1 MKLAYFSGCKIP
13 FYMKDYD
20 LSFKVVMQQLGVE
33 LVELPFNCCGYPARN
48 ENFEIPILSSIKNLA
63 IAQQQ
68 GLDMIT
74 PCKCCF
80 GQFKHAQFWY
90 KTNPELK
97 AKVDDLLAS
106 ENLTWEGQTQVKHL
120 LSFLTHDIGLERIQK
135 QISKKLP
142 PKKVVVQYGCH
153 ALRPF
158 SITGFDNPFAPKI
171 FEQLLSLT
179 GVQVVDWSKSTE
191 CCGNPILNDNLDLS
205 LKILQN
211 KFNTAKKAGAE
222 YICTACTH
230 CQMQYEMVKS
240 DNTINDQNLTTL
252 LFTQILGAAL
262 GVPLQK
268 LSESGQLPINLF
280 QEN

>member
-20 LSFKVVMQQLGVE
+20 LSFKAVMRQLGVE
-33 LVELPFNCCGYPARN
+33 LIELPFNCCGYPARS
-48 ENFEIPILSSIKNLA
+48 ENFEISILSSIKNLA
-63 IAQQQ
+63 IAQQW

-90 KTNPELK
+90 KTKPELK
-97 AKVDDLLAS
+97 VKIDNLLAS
-106 ENLTWEGQTQVKHL
+106 ENLVWNGQTQVNHL
-120 LSFLTHDIGLERIQK
+120 LSFLTRDIGLERIEK
-135 QISKKLP
+135 QIQKKLS

-158 SITGFDNPFAPKI
+158 SITGFDNPFSPKI
-171 FEQLLSLT
+171 FERLLALT
-179 GVQVVDWSKSTE
+179 GVHVLEWSKSTE
-191 CCGNPILNDNLDLS
+191 CCGNPILNGNMELS

-211 KFNTAKKAGAE
+211 KYKTAKQIGAD

-230 CQMQYEMVKS
+230 CQMQYEMTAS
-240 DNTINDQNLTTL
+240 GNSANIQNLTAL
-252 LFTQILGAAL
+252 LFTQILGAAMGL
-262 GVPLQK
+262 PEKQ
-268 LSESGQLPINLF
+268 LSETGQLPSGLC
-280 QEN
+280 